1 MVKNKEKKR
10 LKVASFWKQEDY
22 MKCIYIKDKIP
33 LLFSIVVF
41 IIFIVGI
48 YEITMDQTE
57 DTSVKTYETVK
68 RIAIQSSKNQNEQ
81 VELISNI
88 QNATIEL
95 PEYQNLIKTYK
106 GYTVIG
112 KIHISKL
119 EIEKYILAETSQ
131 EALKVAVTKLCG
143 PRVNEIGN
151 FCIAGHN
158 YPQTFG
164 KLKELEIG
172 DEIKMTDTYDR
183 TITYKVYQMYKVDPT
198 DTTCLNQQTQGE
210 REITLI
216 TCTLGAIKRN
226 IIKAIEVYD

>member
-1 MVKNKEKKR
+1 
-10 LKVASFWKQEDY
+10 

-33 LLFSIVVF
+33 LLFSIIVF

-48 YEITMDQTE
+48 YQITIDQTE
-57 DTSVKTYETVK
+57 NTSVKTYETIK
-68 RIAIQSSKNQNEQ
+68 RIPIQTIKNKNESVENKQNIEN
-81 VELISNI
+81 ENI
-88 QNATIEL
+88 IINL
-95 PEYQNLIKTYK
+95 PEYQNLIKKYR

-112 KIHISKL
+112 KIYIPKL
-119 EIEKYILAETSQ
+119 EIEKYILEETS
-131 EALKVAVTKLCG
+131 EGALKASVTKLCG
-143 PRVNEIGN
+143 PHVNEIGN

-164 KLKELEIG
+164 KLKELEKG

-198 DTTCLNQQTQGE
+198 DTTCLSQQTQGE

-226 IIKAIEVYD
+226 IIKAIEIYD